1 MSWIEDKSVKRIF
14 NTFKRLKLN
23 IFNEDIEALK
33 ILNESLENAKIKQV
47 NDNLLYAKLLC
58 VFLKQNTEYYRDIK
72 IAIKSIDDILKKDL
86 NYHLEFLRI
95 SITNVEM
102 EVYLKSIGFSFDLL
116 KNDDELI
123 KSNQKEIIDK
133 LNKNWDIKLI
143 EKSFFNTANS
153 FLKDIENYK

>member
-58 VFLKQNTEYYRDIK
+58 VILKQNTQYYGDIK

-102 EVYLKSIGFSFDLL
+102 DAYLKSLGFSFDLL

-133 LNKNWDIKLI
+133 LNKNWDIKLV

-153 FLKDIENYK
+153 FLKDVENYK

>member
-14 NTFKRLKLN
+14 NTFKRLKSN

-33 ILNESLENAKIKQV
+33 NINSSLENSKIRYV
-47 NDNLLYAKLLC
+47 SDNLLYAKLLC
-58 VFLKQNTEYYRDIK
+58 VILKQNTEYYRDIK
-72 IAIKSIDDILKKDL
+72 TAIKSIDDILKKDL

-102 EVYLKSIGFSFDLL
+102 EEYLKSIGFSFNLL
-116 KNDDELI
+116 QNDDELI

-133 LNKNWDIKLI
+133 LNKNWDIKLV

-153 FLKDIENYK
+153 FLKDFENYK